1 MGRGGGETHTC
12 YNINNIHEWELIS
25 MTNRITISNIL
36 ISMQNVYIYV
46 NKIQCKLNTLILNI
60 IGDRKE
66 RHILTPIRHS
76 IVAHSVSGL
85 YVHMR

>member
-1 MGRGGGETHTC
+1 METKV
-12 YNINNIHEWELIS
+12 N
-25 MTNRITISNIL
+25 ISNIL
-36 ISMQNVYIYV
+36 MGMQNIYIYV
-46 NKIQCKLNTLILNI
+46 NKIQCKLNTLMLNN

-76 IVAHSVSGL
+76 VVAHSVSGL